1 MTTTLQTIAKGAIT
15 GLTMILV
22 AGGATAQEAGSASA
36 TETGPSGLIADFNDC
51 FENNASALVPQADLI
66 RLCVSAH
73 AKSMDRGVVRSEG
86 AYRQTENGL
95 IFVLRMQNSSPDT
108 IITGYSVILKH
119 QEAEQPQI
127 FNLTPVSIL
136 PGAIVDVP
144 LGGLTYVPAA
154 DDIGADRFQFGVDGV
169 RGITLALK

>member
-1 MTTTLQTIAKGAIT
+1 MTTRLQTIAKGAIT
-15 GLTMILV
+15 GLTMILA

-95 IFVLRMQNSSPDT
+95 IFVFTHAAPSPDT

-127 FNLTPVSIL
+127 FNLTPCIN
-136 PGAIVDVP
+136 P
-144 LGGLTYVPAA
+144 TWRYC
-154 DDIGADRFQFGVDGV
+154 
-169 RGITLALK
+169 